1 MLMRKRLKLLII
13 DNYDS
18 FTYNLVQIVEQL
30 ALCEFE
36 VFKNDQIDIDSLD
49 QYDKILISPGPG
61 LPEEVGIVLRIIK
74 QYSPSKS
81 ILGVCL
87 GHQAIGV
94 CFGAKLRNLNK
105 ILHGQSTKTNI
116 IDKDDYLFNGI
127 DDNFDAGRYHSWVLD
142 PASLPEELE
151 VTATDHEG
159 NIMAISH
166 KNHDVKG
173 VQFHPESI
181 LTPSGKKLIKNW
193 LAHQNINK

>member
-1 MLMRKRLKLLII
+1 MLMRKRPKLLII

-18 FTYNLVQIVEQL
+18 FTFNLVQIVEQL

-36 VFKNDQIDIDSLD
+36 IFKNDQIDIDSLF

-61 LPEEVGIVLRIIK
+61 LPEEAGTVLRIIK

-87 GHQAIGV
+87 GHQAVGV
-94 CFGAKLRNLNK
+94 CFGAKLRNLKK
-105 ILHGQSTKTNI
+105 IIHGQSTKTNI
-116 IDKDDYLFNGI
+116 IDKNDYLFNGI
-127 DDNFDAGRYHSWVLD
+127 QNNFDAGRYHSWVLE
-142 PASLPEELE
+142 PESLPEELK

-173 VQFHPESI
+173 IQFHPESI
-181 LTPSGKKLIKNW
+181 LTPSGKRLIKNW
-193 LAHQNINK
+193 LTHRNINK